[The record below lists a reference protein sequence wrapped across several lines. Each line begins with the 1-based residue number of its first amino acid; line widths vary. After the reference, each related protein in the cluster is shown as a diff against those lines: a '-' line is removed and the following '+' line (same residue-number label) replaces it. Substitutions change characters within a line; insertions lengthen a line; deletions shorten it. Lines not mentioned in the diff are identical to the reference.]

1 MRVTVLDRDERRVTQ
16 WNSKHLPIHE
26 PGLSDL
32 VRIARDGTVGRAT
45 QDQWQSFTK
54 SSDQRS
60 VPDATV
66 SDRLPNLFFST
77 DSPKHLAEADIIFIG
92 VNTPTK
98 TFGIGAGC
106 ATDMTAI
113 EGATRDIARYAKA
126 GTILVEKSTV
136 PCRTARLIQEIVG
149 DLSRIKNMVAF
160 KADVHA

>member
-1 MRVTVLDRDERRVTQ
+1 MRVTVLDRDERRVAQ

-26 PGLSDL
+26 PGLSDV
-32 VRIARDGTVGRAT
+32 VRIARDGTVGRPT
-45 QDQWQSFTK
+45 QDQRQPSLNL
-54 SSDQRS
+54 SDQRS
-60 VPDATV
+60 LPDLPAPE
-66 SDRLPNLFFST
+66 RRPNLFFST

-126 GTILVEKSTV
+126 GAILVEKSTV
-136 PCRTARLIQEIVG
+136 PCKTARLIQEIVG
-149 DLSRIKNMVAF
+149 DVLTYSEYYGCVQG
-160 KADVHA
+160 